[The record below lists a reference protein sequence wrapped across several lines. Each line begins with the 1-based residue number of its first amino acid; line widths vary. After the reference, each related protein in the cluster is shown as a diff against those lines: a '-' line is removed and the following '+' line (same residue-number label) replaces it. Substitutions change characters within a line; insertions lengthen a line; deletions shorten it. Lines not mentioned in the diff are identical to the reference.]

1 MCNVLT
7 HTSQSHLTHILNT
20 YSKYMSTHIRHATII
35 SHQQQHKYHTTIP
48 YSLHNQATTTSVWIV
63 NRTSFVGFW
72 YVHVARNGKDATSK
86 SPVSRQGWKRV
97 GHSAL
102 IHHKASA
109 FWGDFVS
116 AADSQFFLLLEN
128 PSTKAIF
135 SVLSHLP
142 VLFVVAD
149 CQLTKIM
156 VFQGQDAWR
165 RHPFFQGL
173 WKSPF
178 PGFQKAAVIYVAYM
192 SLEYAYKVCI
202 PSILLP
208 TSSTSADKF
217 SNPFFFVCLPSTSL
231 PTLRAN
237 ANYFKYS

>member
-116 AADSQFFLLLEN
+116 AADSHFFSSGKSKYQGYLLRPFSLACSFCCCRLSIN
-128 PSTKAIF
+128 KNNGISRTRRVATPSLF
-135 SVLSHLP
+135 SRIVEKSLSRLSKGGRNLCSLH
-142 VLFVVAD
+142 D
-149 CQLTKIM
+149 CGIRL
-156 VFQGQDAWR
+156 QGGYLK
-165 RHPFFQGL
+165 HHFCC
-173 WKSPF
+173 
-178 PGFQKAAVIYVAYM
+178 AV
-192 SLEYAYKVCI
+192 SL
-202 PSILLP
+202 
-208 TSSTSADKF
+208 
-217 SNPFFFVCLPSTSL
+217 VCLSL
-231 PTLRAN
+231 CRN
-237 ANYFKYS
+237 IV